1 MKQIVRLLLATAI
14 FLSGAALIPLVGL
27 PSEGFR
33 WQAYAD
39 AYQPL
44 LVEINYETGMPGSF
58 FTLTGYNFPPSGE
71 VIVLVNG
78 TALGTVPTD
87 SMGSFIFLIDTT
99 GAEQGYYF
107 VTTDEPDSPSARFRL
122 DEEEPVRLQEGEGII
137 FSLPPDLAV
146 MLVNLPFVRK

>member
-1 MKQIVRLLLATAI
+1 
-14 FLSGAALIPLVGL
+14 
-27 PSEGFR
+27 
-33 WQAYAD
+33 
-39 AYQPL
+39 
-44 LVEINYETGMPGSF
+44 MPGRF
-58 FTLTGYNFPPSGE
+58 FTLTGYNFPPSSG
-71 VIVLVNG
+71 VSVLLNG

-87 SMGSFIFLIDTT
+87 IMSSFVFLIDTT

-122 DEEEPVRLQEGEGII
+122 DEEEPVRPQEGEGII